1 MASVLCIGISVLD
14 YVFQVDD
21 MPVRAEKYR
30 SKAMKTV
37 GGGIAAN
44 AAVAV
49 ARQGGKAHLIT
60 RLGNDTLGQT
70 IIDEL
75 TREGVDCT
83 KSLRAAGLKS
93 PLSCILVDKHGER
106 MIISY
111 SDPQMPE
118 ETDWLPKTLPP
129 DLGCVLGDTR
139 WEAGSAHVFAL
150 AKKAGIAA
158 VLDVDRKP
166 ADETLIDQCSHAALS
181 SQACLELTGERDA
194 QAGLAVLRRKHK
206 GWLAVTDG
214 ARGVYW
220 TEGDS
225 IRHMPAFPIRVVD
238 TLGAGDT
245 WHGAFA
251 LGLAEEMS
259 ETQAVRYASAV
270 AAIKCTRFG
279 GRAGIPSRAEVEQFL
294 KEHS

>member
-49 ARQGGKAHLIT
+49 ARQGGTAHLIT
-60 RLGNDTLGQT
+60 RLGDDALGRT
-70 IIDEL
+70 ILDEL
-75 TREGVDCT
+75 AQEGVNCSL
-83 KSLRAAGLKS
+83 SLRATGLKS

-111 SDPQMPE
+111 SDPAMPE
-118 ETDWLPKTLPP
+118 ETSWLPDRLPA
-129 DLGCVLGDTR
+129 GVNCVLGDTR
-139 WEAGSAHVFAL
+139 WQAGSSHIFAL
-150 AKKAGIAA
+150 ARQAGIPA
-158 VLDVDRKP
+158 VLDGDRKP
-166 ADETLIDQCSHAALS
+166 ADETLLDQCSHAALS
-181 SQACLELTGERDA
+181 AQACLEITGERDA
-194 QAGLAVLRRKHK
+194 RAGLEVLRRKHA
-206 GWLAVTDG
+206 GWLAITDG
-214 ARGVYW
+214 GRGVYW
-220 TEGDS
+220 THGS
-225 IRHMPAFPIRVVD
+225 TINHTPAFSVNVID

-251 LGLAEEMS
+251 LGLAEGMVE
-259 ETQAVRYASAV
+259 EKAVRYASAV
-270 AAIKCTRFG
+270 SAIKCTRFG
-279 GRAGIPSRAEVEQFL
+279 GRGGIPERAEVDQFL
-294 KEHS
+294 KENP

>member
-21 MPVRAEKYR
+21 MPLRAEKYR
-30 SKAMKTV
+30 SRAMKTV

-49 ARQGGKAHLIT
+49 ARQGGVAHLIT
-60 RLGNDTLGQT
+60 RLGDDALGRT
-70 IIDEL
+70 ILDEL
-75 TREGVDCT
+75 AREGVHCAL
-83 KSLRAAGLKS
+83 SLKAEGLRS
-93 PLSCILVDKHGER
+93 PLSCILVDRHGER

-118 ETDWLPKTLPP
+118 ETDWLPETLPVG
-129 DLGCVLGDTR
+129 LTCVLGDTR
-139 WEAGSAHVFAL
+139 WEAGSSHIFAL
-150 AKKAGIAA
+150 ARKMGIPA

-166 ADETLIDQCSHAALS
+166 VDETLIDQCSHAALS

-194 QAGLAVLRRKHK
+194 RRGLEILRQKHN

-214 ARGVYW
+214 AQGVYW
-220 TEGDS
+220 TEGNGL
-225 IRHMPAFPIRVVD
+225 HHTPAFAVNVVD

-251 LGLAEEMS
+251 LGLAEGMPEA
-259 ETQAVRYASAV
+259 QAVRYASAV
-270 AAIKCTRFG
+270 SAIKCTRFG
-279 GRAGIPSRAEVEQFL
+279 GRGGIPNRSEVDQFL
-294 KEHS
+294 KEHA